1 MYSYACFSSD
11 GRLYCSVLY
20 VKIVRLHFTS
30 FAMLPSWHNN
40 RIFQVSLTFNVLTW
54 SMRAFFASNRCHHV
68 KFSFWVQY
76 NKASF
81 STNCNVY
88 LNGCL
93 HRYSALANSPMS
105 AYSIMQHSPGYYIPL
120 RRFAFRA
127 THFQGSLYDPRV
139 SSSQFYLFRNS
150 HRYYVS
156 YEQFRCNYYVHII
169 RNAVKMIT
177 FNC

>member
-68 KFSFWVQY
+68 KFSFYVQY
-76 NKASF
+76 NKTSF

-93 HRYSALANSPMS
+93 HRYSALANSHMS
-105 AYSIMQHSPGYYIPL
+105 AYSIMQHSPGYYNCQAEKMYL
-120 RRFAFRA
+120 CSGKCF
-127 THFQGSLYDPRV
+127 
-139 SSSQFYLFRNS
+139 SQNILLMQ
-150 HRYYVS
+150 
-156 YEQFRCNYYVHII
+156 QFH
-169 RNAVKMIT
+169 
-177 FNC
+177 

>member
-93 HRYSALANSPMS
+93 HRYSALANSHMS
-105 AYSIMQHSPGYYIPL
+105 AYSIMQHSPGYYSVL
-120 RRFAFRA
+120 
-127 THFQGSLYDPRV
+127 THASAVIVDHEVVVAHDPFGLHRV
-139 SSSQFYLFRNS
+139 WTHASQ
-150 HRYYVS
+150 
-156 YEQFRCNYYVHII
+156 RCQHLLN
-169 RNAVKMIT
+169 
-177 FNC
+177 

>member
-54 SMRAFFASNRCHHV
+54 SMRAFFASHRCHHV

-93 HRYSALANSPMS
+93 PRYSALANSHMS
-105 AYSIMQHSPGYYIPL
+105 AYSIMQHSPGYYTVNLQIAPVEQVYKITVTADGHFVKWLPL
-120 RRFAFRA
+120 PSVAKPAMAQYPNMF
-127 THFQGSLYDPRV
+127 T
-139 SSSQFYLFRNS
+139 
-150 HRYYVS
+150 
-156 YEQFRCNYYVHII
+156 I
-169 RNAVKMIT
+169 
-177 FNC
+177 

>member
-1 MYSYACFSSD
+1 MYSYVCFSSD

-93 HRYSALANSPMS
+93 HRYSALANSHMS
-105 AYSIMQHSPGYYIPL
+105 AYSIMQHSPGYY
-120 RRFAFRA
+120 
-127 THFQGSLYDPRV
+127 T
-139 SSSQFYLFRNS
+139 SQNSKRHTTTCALARHRSECEFYLEHFVVQQ
-150 HRYYVS
+150 YLYVFCILCI
-156 YEQFRCNYYVHII
+156 YILVYFLF
-169 RNAVKMIT
+169 M
-177 FNC
+177 

>member
-40 RIFQVSLTFNVLTW
+40 RTFQVSLTFNVLTW

-93 HRYSALANSPMS
+93 HRYSALANSHMS
-105 AYSIMQHSPGYYIPL
+105 AYSIMQHSPGYYNHVIDGNDNEVNLSLVQTARKL
-120 RRFAFRA
+120 RLTARK
-127 THFQGSLYDPRV
+127 
-139 SSSQFYLFRNS
+139 LF
-150 HRYYVS
+150 H
-156 YEQFRCNYYVHII
+156 
-169 RNAVKMIT
+169 
-177 FNC
+177 

>member
-93 HRYSALANSPMS
+93 HRYSALANSHMS
-105 AYSIMQHSPGYYIPL
+105 AYSIMQHSPGYYSAQVQSAAPL
-120 RRFAFRA
+120 VTCARNGTGIGQDDLHLDPQSSPAWRLCVV
-127 THFQGSLYDPRV
+127 SLLVR
-139 SSSQFYLFRNS
+139 
-150 HRYYVS
+150 
-156 YEQFRCNYYVHII
+156 
-169 RNAVKMIT
+169 
-177 FNC
+177 